1 MRISILVPRG
11 AVALSTIEG
20 SMGFFDH
27 LNAALRARGR
37 AAAFQTTLVGMTPE
51 PQTYDRVFTVTPETT
66 IGETEVPDL
75 VIIPAVNGD
84 KEVVIADNAA
94 FLPWIVDQY
103 RAGAEVMSLC
113 VGAFLLAAT
122 GLMKGRK
129 IATHWGSTGEFRRLF
144 RDVELVP
151 DAITTD
157 EAGIYSSGG
166 ALSFWNLLLYYAE
179 KHTDR
184 ETALA
189 VAKTLEIDL
198 DRSRQSDFLIFAGQ
212 KDHGDPAVRGAQEHI
227 ETHYGTRITVED
239 LCSLFA
245 VGRRSLERR
254 FKQATGNTVLEYIH
268 RVRVEAAKKEFETGR
283 KTVNEVMYDTGYSD
297 PKAFRTVF
305 QRVAGRS
312 PTEYRARFQRLAAP
326 L

>member
-20 SMGFFDH
+20 SMGFFAH
-27 LNAALRARGR
+27 LNAALAARGR
-37 AAAFQTTLVGMTPE
+37 PAEFQTRLVGLTAE
-51 PQTYDRVFTVTPETT
+51 SQVYDRLFAVTPETT
-66 IGETEVPDL
+66 IDDDEATDL

-84 KEVVIADNAA
+84 KEKVIADNAA
-94 FLPWIVDQY
+94 FLPWIV
-103 RAGAEVMSLC
+103 RRHREGAEVASLC

-122 GLMKGRK
+122 GLMRGKK
-129 IATHWGSTGEFRRLF
+129 IATHWGSAAEFRRLF
-144 RDVELVP
+144 RDIELVP
-151 DAITTD
+151 DAIITD
-157 EAGIYSSGG
+157 EGGIYSSGG
-166 ALSFWNLLLYYAE
+166 ALSFWNLLLYLAE

-184 ETALA
+184 EAALA

-198 DRSRQSDFLIFAGQ
+198 ARRGQADFAIFSGQ
-212 KDHGDPAVRGAQEHI
+212 KDHTDTAVLRAQEYI
-227 ETHYGTRITVED
+227 ERHFGGRITVED
-239 LCSLFA
+239 LCGRFA

-254 FKQATGNTVLEYIH
+254 FKHATGNTVSEYLQ

-305 QRVAGRS
+305 HRVTGRS
-312 PTEYRARFQRLAAP
+312 PTEYRTRFARQP
-326 L
+326 